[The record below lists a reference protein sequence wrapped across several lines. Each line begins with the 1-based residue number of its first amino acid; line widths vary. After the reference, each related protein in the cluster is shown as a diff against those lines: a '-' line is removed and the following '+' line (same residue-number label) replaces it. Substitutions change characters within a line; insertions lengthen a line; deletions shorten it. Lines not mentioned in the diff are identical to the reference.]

1 MTILRSEA
9 RALVCNLD
17 RNVWGNIL
25 LKPVGRSGKLR
36 LIAAD
41 QSDCSCG
48 SGVFADGSWRIRMQ
62 RERAVGP
69 KPLIEAVAS
78 TGGQVGILK
87 AIEVTAQ
94 SLKAVRSAFEQVP
107 AAWWAKASIK
117 AASQLL
123 WSHKGREEWFSLGE
137 NHERR
142 RGFGLHQLR
151 NRYSPDEIEEV
162 LSNRVRALPN
172 LLDIEKWGTF
182 FSPYPPSTRRGRLP
196 PSAPTS
202 LLSPTIGILRCVPG
216 RPAGDAR
223 VVKSFCPPDPAPML
237 G

>member
-1 MTILRSEA
+1 MISEVVCRRLFEAAGILVLDAVILEASESFARSWNEMAMPVRIEPGEYFGTLYLQDVLTGPPSEA
-9 RALVCNLD
+9 DSLDALSDIVLIWVVDALVCNLD
-17 RNVWGNIL
+17 RNGWGNIL

-41 QSDCSCG
+41 QSDCFCG
-48 SGVFADGSWRIRMQ
+48 SGVFADGSWRTRMQ

-69 KPLIEAVAS
+69 KLLIEAVAS

-107 AAWWAKASIK
+107 AAWWAKASI
-117 AASQLL
+117 
-123 WSHKGREEWFSLGE
+123 
-137 NHERR
+137 
-142 RGFGLHQLR
+142 
-151 NRYSPDEIEEV
+151 SPDEIEEV

-182 FSPYPPSTRRGRLP
+182 DYGQYEGIP
-196 PSAPTS
+196 
-202 LLSPTIGILRCVPG
+202 LL
-216 RPAGDAR
+216 
-223 VVKSFCPPDPAPML
+223 
-237 G
+237 